1 MLLKLATH
9 TIVLPHLS
17 KRLHNSKPTTR
28 SRVSTNTKETDK
40 PAIRVVLWFIGTPL
54 MDDSSVDTQLLPSAT
69 VEELRLGRVE
79 LFGITSVVHI
89 KCKSKLFIKEG
100 VCTILI
106 SVFC

>member
-1 MLLKLATH
+1 
-9 TIVLPHLS
+9 
-17 KRLHNSKPTTR
+17 
-28 SRVSTNTKETDK
+28 
-40 PAIRVVLWFIGTPL
+40 
-54 MDDSSVDTQLLPSAT
+54 MDDSSVDTQSLPSAT

-100 VCTILI
+100 VCTVLI